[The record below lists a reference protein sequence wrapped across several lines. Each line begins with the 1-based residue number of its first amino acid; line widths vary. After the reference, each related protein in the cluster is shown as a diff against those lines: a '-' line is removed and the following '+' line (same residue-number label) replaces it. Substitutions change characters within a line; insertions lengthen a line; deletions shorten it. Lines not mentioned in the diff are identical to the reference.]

1 MHVFYQPHI
10 QNDEIVLSEEESK
23 HCVRVLRLDKDD
35 EVTITDGRGVKA
47 TAVLLE
53 AHPKK
58 CVLKVMHRE
67 QMPKL
72 HNYDLQL
79 LVAPTKNFDRMEWL
93 IEKLVESGIHRI
105 TFIQTTNGERT
116 KVNMERCRK
125 IAISAMKQS
134 KQWWLPQIDDVV
146 PLEQALKESTA
157 ASVKLIAWCQVV
169 QQESISKQ
177 LQHATQVALC
187 IGPEGDFTSSEIAL
201 AAQCGFVPVSLGAS
215 ILRTETAALYGC
227 MAIKS
232 ISNLCA
238 K

>member
-1 MHVFYQPHI
+1 MHIFYQPYIH
-10 QNDEIVLSEEESK
+10 NDEIVLSEEESK

-35 EVTITDGRGVKA
+35 ELTITDGKGVKA
-47 TAVLLE
+47 TAVLLDP
-53 AHPKK
+53 HPKK

-72 HNYDLQL
+72 HNYDLHL

-93 IEKLVESGIHRI
+93 IEKLVESGIDRI
-105 TFIQTTNGERT
+105 TFIQTTNGERA

-146 PLEQALKESTA
+146 PFEQALKESTET
-157 ASVKLIAWCQVV
+157 SVKLIAWCPVA

-215 ILRTETAALYGC
+215 ILRTETAALYAC
-227 MAIKS
+227 MAVKS
-232 ISNLCA
+232 INA
-238 K
+238 QIQ

>member
-10 QNDEIVLSEEESK
+10 DDDEIVLSEEESK

-35 EVTITDGRGVKA
+35 EVTITDGKGAKA
-47 TAVLLE
+47 SAVLLE

-72 HNYDLQL
+72 HNYDLNL

-93 IEKLVESGIHRI
+93 IEKLVESGINRI

-134 KQWWLPQIDDVV
+134 RQWWLPQIDDVV
-146 PLEQALKESTA
+146 PFEQAVKEAWA
-157 ASVKLIAWCQVV
+157 ASVKLVAWCPVA

-177 LQHATQVALC
+177 LQHAQQVALC
-187 IGPEGDFTSSEIAL
+187 IGPEGDFTSNEIAI
-201 AAQCGFVPVSLGAS
+201 ASRYGFIPVSLGAS
-215 ILRTETAALYGC
+215 ILRTETAALYAC
-227 MAIKS
+227 MAVKNVNS
-232 ISNLCA
+232 QNL
-238 K
+238 